1 MNKKSPTPQTQK
13 VLKLLKSGKSV
24 TRLTAMH
31 YGIMNLTARITD
43 LRKAGIPVR
52 CEMKYDM
59 DGNRYGSFS
68 L

>member
-1 MNKKSPTPQTQK
+1 MNNKSPAPQTQK
-13 VLKLLKSGKSV
+13 VLKLLTSGKSV

-52 CEMKYDM
+52 CEMKHDM